1 MEHIALIMK
10 RGKLS
15 QKDINAFHREMER
28 AIPASLHLLPNSM
41 EVY

>member
-28 AIPASLHLLPNSM
+28 ARIKIKEMAQ
-41 EVY
+41 